1 MAHSKTFSRVLW
13 LVTPFVLLL
22 ALLVQRRPSQGQ
34 SHAGTTTGASALEG
48 RARIAQ
54 PHHRSSAQQPADSA
68 VQSSDASAPAPGSQD
83 VQTQTEP
90 SSEPPRESSPQVVDV
105 GVYVH
110 HIPEIDLRSNTYLL
124 DFYLWFRW
132 SGSID
137 PTKNFEFTNAVQS
150 WDQLRT
156 PIYVGDDGASQP
168 EQLDGGVKYQAFHV
182 HGRFQHAF
190 PLHAYPFDQ
199 QDIVLALEDSQAVE
213 GALVYRVDTQSTGYH
228 QAITLPGWQV
238 RGGRATVTRE
248 HYTSNFGDP
257 RLPLSGDTYS
267 HFTYALQLDRP
278 VGGYLAKVL
287 IPLGIVLLISFVVF
301 FMHPRYFESR
311 VTISL
316 TNLISAVALQL
327 SSGADLPNVGYLV
340 LLDRIY
346 HLCYLT
352 IFLCLAESVI
362 VARIH
367 DDGRENTA
375 RRIDRL
381 CMAGSPLLFVLGLAY
396 LYWRR

>member
-1 MAHSKTFSRVLW
+1 M
-13 LVTPFVLLL
+13 
-22 ALLVQRRPSQGQ
+22 
-34 SHAGTTTGASALEG
+34 
-48 RARIAQ
+48 
-54 PHHRSSAQQPADSA
+54 
-68 VQSSDASAPAPGSQD
+68 
-83 VQTQTEP
+83 
-90 SSEPPRESSPQVVDV
+90 
-105 GVYVH
+105 YVH
-110 HIPEIDLRSNTYLL
+110 HVPEIDLRSNTYLL

-137 PTKNFEFTNAVQS
+137 PTKSFEFTNAVQS

-156 PIYVGDDGASQP
+156 PIYIGDDGAARAEP
-168 EQLDGGVKYQAFHV
+168 LDGGVKYQVFHV
-182 HGRFQHAF
+182 QGRFQNSF
-190 PLHAYPFDQ
+190 PLHRYPFDQ
-199 QDIVLALEDSQAVE
+199 QEIVLALEDSQAVQ
-213 GALVYRVDTQSTGYH
+213 GSLVYRVDTHSTGYH
-228 QAITLPGWQV
+228 RGITLPGWLV
-238 RGGRATVTRE
+238 RGGHASVTGER
-248 HYTSNFGDP
+248 YTTNFGDP
-257 RLPLSGDTYS
+257 RLPLTGDTYS
-267 HFTYALQLDRP
+267 HFSYALQLDRP

-327 SSGADLPNVGYLV
+327 SAGSDLPNVGYLV

-362 VARIH
+362 VARMH
-367 DDGRENTA
+367 DDGQEATA
-375 RRIDRL
+375 HRIDRL
-381 CMAGSPLLFVLGLAY
+381 CIAGTPLLLMLGLAY